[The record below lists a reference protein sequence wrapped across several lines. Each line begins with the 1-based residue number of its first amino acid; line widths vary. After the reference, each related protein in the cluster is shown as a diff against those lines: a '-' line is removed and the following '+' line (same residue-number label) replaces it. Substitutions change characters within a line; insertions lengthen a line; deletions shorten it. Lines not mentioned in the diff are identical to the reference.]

1 MEKECI
7 SYVIIGKIN
16 ENEPTIRFNLDLYCS
31 KCGKKVPGGITASE
45 KYYGTYSFLLEIDD
59 FKKNYLCG
67 ICRDKQRI
75 DKIEK

>member
-1 MEKECI
+1 M
-7 SYVIIGKIN
+7 SHVIIGKIHK
-16 ENEPTIRFNLDLYCS
+16 NEPTIRFNLDLCCS
-31 KCGKKVPGGITASE
+31 NCGKKVPGGITSSE

-75 DKIEK
+75 DKIKK